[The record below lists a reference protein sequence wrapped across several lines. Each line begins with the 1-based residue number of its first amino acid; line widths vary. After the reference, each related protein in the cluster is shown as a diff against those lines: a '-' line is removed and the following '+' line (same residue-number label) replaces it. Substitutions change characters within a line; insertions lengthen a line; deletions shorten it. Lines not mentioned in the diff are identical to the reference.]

1 MTPTLLRFILRRM
14 LAATL
19 LVFTVA
25 ASSFLLSRCAPYEPP
40 LGLPQPVADAERAKR
55 GLDRPILEH
64 FAGWV
69 GSLLRLDLGE
79 SVVYNRPVAGLVL
92 GSGARSGQLGL
103 LALVVA
109 CAIGLTVGTVT
120 GASPR
125 GPTASIVAPISVAL
139 VSCPPIV
146 WALCLL
152 LVAAS
157 TGWLS
162 IREGSLGVPVL
173 ALSLPLAAMFE
184 RLQSQSTRD
193 ALRAPDLI
201 AASARGVPRWRL
213 LWIHGARQALTPL
226 FGVFGVVVGSL
237 FSGSLAVEWATGWPG
252 LGRLMYTALLAHDI
266 SLIAGCALAGAVL
279 IAIGNFVADV
289 ARAIADPRTRS
300 AM

>member
-1 MTPTLLRFILRRM
+1 VTPTLVRFIARR
-14 LAATL
+14 AAAAIL

-25 ASSFLLSRCAPYEPP
+25 ASSFLLTRCAPYEPP
-40 LGLPQPVADAERAKR
+40 IGASNAQVQADRQAR

-64 FAGWV
+64 FAGWMAGLV
-69 GSLLRLDLGE
+69 RLDLGH
-79 SVVYNRPVAGLVL
+79 SALYKRPVAGLVAER
-92 GSGARSGQLGL
+92 GARSGLLAL

-109 CAIGLTVGTVT
+109 CAIGLTLGTLTGGGSRGWLAAIVT
-120 GASPR
+120 
-125 GPTASIVAPISVAL
+125 PISVAL

-146 WALCLL
+146 WALFLL

-162 IREGSLGVPVL
+162 IREDSLGVPVL

-184 RLQSQSTRD
+184 RLQSQSTSD
-193 ALRAPDLI
+193 ALRAPDLV
-201 AASARGVPRWRL
+201 AASARGVPGWRL
-213 LWIHGARQALTPL
+213 LWVHGARQALTPL
-226 FGVFGVVVGSL
+226 LGVFGIVIGSL

-252 LGRLMYTALLAHDI
+252 LGRLMYAALLAQDTN
-266 SLIAGCALAGAVL
+266 LVAGCALAGATL
-279 IAIGNFVADV
+279 IAIGNLLADI